1 MARYYRKYKAKV
13 REKEPED
20 FPKPW
25 DFVLQKPAKPGLY
38 CSDLLKNRYQIIQGG
53 FYDGQYYYVFDH
65 SKKDIIR
72 MRNGEFFQ
80 LFQTI
85 DSAMNYLGIN
95 SSESNQSQS
104 NVVIIR
110 KEKPTMQKSTRGR
123 RDRGETALSFL
134 RDTIT
139 AQGQLSD
146 KEIAAIVKDKFPSST
161 YTNHY
166 VKYIRKKMGVSQAA
180 AA

>member
-1 MARYYRKYKAKV
+1 MARFGRKTKPK
-13 REKEPED
+13 EKEPED

-25 DFVLQKPAKPGLY
+25 DLVLQKPSKPGLY
-38 CSDLLKNRYQIIQGG
+38 CSELLNGRYQIIQGG

-65 SKKDIIR
+65 SKKDIVR

-85 DSAMNYLGIN
+85 ESAMKHLGIATN
-95 SSESNQSQS
+95 SESTNSESN
-104 NVVIIR
+104 VITIR
-110 KEKPTMQKSTRGR
+110 KEKPTMQKSARGR

-139 AQGQLSD
+139 SQGQLSD

-166 VKYIRKKMGVSQAA
+166 VKYIRKKMGVFQAA